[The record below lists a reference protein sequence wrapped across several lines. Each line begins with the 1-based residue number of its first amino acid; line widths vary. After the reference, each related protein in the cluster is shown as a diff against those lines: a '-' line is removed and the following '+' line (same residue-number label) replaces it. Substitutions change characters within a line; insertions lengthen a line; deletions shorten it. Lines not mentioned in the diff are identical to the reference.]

1 METQTAQIQKK
12 LQIELDSFKTTQK
25 GKILWK
31 TPENVKKG

>member
-25 GKILWK
+25 GKETAFLGCG
-31 TPENVKKG
+31 ERSG